1 MHRRVCVLTSLYE
14 AYSSW
19 FAAGALA
26 HVDVEKARAINEAV
40 IKKDWQNACELL
52 RAVSQGKLSG
62 SADPLAPNYCMEPT
76 FQGAQISG
84 FWSLPKVHKNNFC
97 C

>member
-1 MHRRVCVLTSLYE
+1 MCVFTPSYD
-14 AYSSW
+14 AFSSW

-26 HVDVEKARAINEAV
+26 HVNVEKAKAMQEAV
-40 IKKDWQNACELL
+40 IKKDWQNARKLL
-52 RAVSQGKLSG
+52 HAVSQGKISG

-76 FQGAQISG
+76 FQGAQFSG
-84 FWSLPKVHKNNFC
+84 FCSLPRFHKNNFC